1 MLLQLSNRPLFVM
14 DERIRP
20 SVFLLRVVFRSSF
33 MSVFFWSLYFVLRFT
48 TSDYSFGV
56 FIVFVDLVMK
66 MLLVDY

>member
-1 MLLQLSNRPLFVM
+1 MLLQSSNRPLFVM

-20 SVFLLRVVFRSSF
+20 SVFLLRVVFRSSI

-66 MLLVDY
+66 MLLADY